1 MMRMTLRLMII
12 LTNWLQTWNLLNKLR
27 DRSFLGQKNTP
38 KTPNF
43 SAIAG
48 CDGRNKFQLWLTTCP
63 CSEHPSDQGNH
74 SAFAEHWSV
83 SLVWCRADNHQPRS
97 HDCWERV
104 SKSICCI
111 ILLMLFQDLLCPLST
126 SSYGR
131 VMSSPFP
138 KANQRHSQ
146 LRQSRILW
154 LWLES
159 DPSLKKHP
167 CTEYQNNGSS
177 AKEGK
182 LLWIARSTFCI

>member
-1 MMRMTLRLMII
+1 MFSVVFYDHWYTIKFCTVFWKHYAAR
-12 LTNWLQTWNLLNKLR
+12 N
-27 DRSFLGQKNTP
+27 
-38 KTPNF
+38 NF
-43 SAIAG
+43 YATSG
-48 CDGRNKFQLWLTTCP
+48 REGRNKFQLWLTTCP
-63 CSEHPSDQGNH
+63 CSGHPSDQGNH
-74 SAFAEHWSV
+74 SALAERWSV

-97 HDCWERV
+97 HDCWEKV
-104 SKSICCI
+104 SKSICCMT
-111 ILLMLFQDLLCPLST
+111 LLMLFQDLLCPLPT
-126 SSYGR
+126 SSYGW